1 MHDFLGQINEEK
13 QKRLLALCRLKILSA
28 IRTRMQT
35 GKPVCWLLGGT
46 DRERDV
52 RERKEVINWTENEW
66 RYDHHE
72 RILILSKA
80 ATLNGVECRGEGG
93 GLLMS
98 DFLAFP

>member
-1 MHDFLGQINEEK
+1 MQVEDSISNSNANADRK
-13 QKRLLALCRLKILSA
+13 ASLLA
-28 IRTRMQT
+28 
-35 GKPVCWLLGGT
+35 PGT
-46 DRERDV
+46 DRERERDV
-52 RERKEVINWTENEW
+52 RERKKVINWTENEW

-80 ATLNGVECRGEGG
+80 ATLNGVECREEGG